1 MLLEELRKDVNKKG
15 GVRITT
21 LRHVRATIV
30 AVAKQ

>member
-15 GVRITT
+15 SVLITI
-21 LRHVRATIV
+21 LRHVGATIV